1 MFAVIKTGGK
11 QYKVSK
17 GQVLVLEKLGCHK
30 GTKVQFNEVLLLG
43 GENNIVGAPVI
54 NDAGVQA
61 EVLDQIRGPKVVSFV
76 KRRRKSSSKR
86 KKGHRQSLTVVKITD
101 ILASGAQKSGLDEA
115 KGAGGSSEDFGN
127 FSEPTVRKTTLSKKS
142 AAKAEPVKKD
152 TTKAEPVK
160 KATTKAEPVK
170 KATTKAEPVKKASA
184 KAEPA
189 KKGVAKAE
197 PAKKDVAKA
206 EPAKK
211 DVAKAKLTKKASAKA
226 KKD

>member
-17 GQVLVLEKLGCHK
+17 GQILVLEKLACHK
-30 GTKVQFNEVLLLG
+30 GKKVQFNEVLLLG
-43 GENNIVGAPVI
+43 GEDNIVGAPVI

-61 EVLDQIRGPKVVSFV
+61 EVIDQIRGPKVVSFV

-101 ILASGAQKSGLDEA
+101 ILASGAQKSGIDEA

-127 FSEPTVRKTTLSKKS
+127 LSKPTVRKTTLI
-142 AAKAEPVKKD
+142 
-152 TTKAEPVK
+152 K
-160 KATTKAEPVK
+160 KAAV
-170 KATTKAEPVKKASA
+170 

-189 KKGVAKAE
+189 KKAAVKAE
-197 PAKKDVAKA
+197 PAKKAAVKA

-211 DVAKAKLTKKASAKA
+211 AAVKAEPAKKAAAKA